1 VATEVMKTPAPAMS
15 QTSMQQAALL
25 TSLRQAT
32 IGEYDVIAEL
42 GRGGMAT
49 VFLAHDI
56 ALDRKVAIKVMSPA
70 LLSGDGMTER
80 FKREARTAASLSH
93 ANIIAIYAVKES
105 DQLIYFVMKFIEGRP
120 LDSIIR
126 EVGQLPI
133 PMVQAMSQQVGSALG
148 YAHKRGIVHRD
159 VKPANIMVDS
169 EGWAVVTDF
178 GIAKVS
184 EAHGLTMTGAT
195 VGTPAYMSPE
205 QCAAK
210 ELTGASD
217 QYSLGVVIYEML
229 AGRQP
234 FVADSVMALMYA
246 HFNTPPPPIAEAR
259 PDVPPE
265 LAAAVMRML
274 EKDPGNRWPNVE
286 AAIAAIGGAP
296 LAPDDPVRTRLMTL
310 AATGAA
316 SQLLKRVSTPV
327 SPMPN
332 VRSKV
337 GKTSGVTS
345 LAILPAQVTVALGG
359 AVQLSAKAKG
369 TAGTTVSQGVTWAST
384 NTDIVTVSESG
395 LATSTG
401 VGTATVTATLET
413 TSATATITVRA
424 GRTRRPWLAIVGG
437 AAAVVVAGVVW
448 LLLGSRPQP
457 APAPPA
463 SVATPATAVAPTPA
477 PADTTAPAAATS
489 APATASPAPPTPVA
503 STVASVDLLPANV
516 DLSIGGSSTLHAA
529 PRDGSGRKLSRA
541 VTWRSSNPRVASVSR
556 AGVVTGQRPGSATI
570 TATADG
576 VRSPETDVTITA
588 VAATASAPAVLEML
602 IEPAW
607 AYVAI
612 DGEPRG
618 QRSRGVDTLR
628 AGIAHRVHFERDGFT
643 SVDTVLTLGPGE
655 HLLRVVM
662 KPKGS

>member
-1 VATEVMKTPAPAMS
+1 
-15 QTSMQQAALL
+15 MQQATLL

-32 IGEYDVIAEL
+32 LGEYDVIAEP

-70 LLSGDGMTER
+70 LLTGDGMTER

-93 ANIIAIYAVKES
+93 ANIIPIYAVKES
-105 DQLIYFVMKFIEGRP
+105 EHLIYFVMKFIEGRP

-133 PMVQAMSQQVGSALG
+133 PMLQAITQQVGSALG

-246 HFNTPPPPIAEAR
+246 HFNTAPPPIVEVR

-265 LAAAVMRML
+265 IAAAVMKML
-274 EKDPGNRWPNVE
+274 EKDPANRWPDIE
-286 AAIAAIGGAP
+286 AAVAAIGGAP

-316 SQLLKRVSTPV
+316 SQLLQRVSTPV

-337 GKTSGVTS
+337 GKTSGVS
-345 LAILPAQVTVALGG
+345 GLAIIPRQVTVALGG

-369 TAGTTVSQGVTWAST
+369 VAGTTVAQGVTWAST
-384 NTDIVTVSESG
+384 NTDVVTISEKG
-395 LATSTG
+395 LATSAG
-401 VGTATVTATLET
+401 VGTATITATLET
-413 TSATATITVRA
+413 TSATATITVRPA
-424 GRTRRPWLAIVGG
+424 KARRGWLVPVGG
-437 AAAVVVAGVVW
+437 VAVLGAAGLAWWLMGSHPQAAA
-448 LLLGSRPQP
+448 PTTT
-457 APAPPA
+457 
-463 SVATPATAVAPTPA
+463 SVATSSVAPP
-477 PADTTAPAAATS
+477 PADTTATTGATT
-489 APATASPAPPTPVA
+489 PASPTPTPPAPTPASHPSALSVA
-503 STVASVDLLPANV
+503 TVELSPANV
-516 DLSIGGSSTLHAA
+516 DLSVGRTTALRAV
-529 PRDGSGRKLSRA
+529 PRDASGRWLSRPVA
-541 VTWRSSNPRVASVSR
+541 WTSRNPRVASVSR
-556 AGVVTGQRPGSATI
+556 TGLVTGQGPGTTTI
-570 TATADG
+570 TASVDG
-576 VRSPETDVTITA
+576 VRSPQADVTVTA
-588 VAATASAPAVLEML
+588 AASSGEQAILQML

-612 DGEPRG
+612 DGDPRG

-628 AGIAHRVHFERDGFT
+628 AGVPHRVHFERDGFVP
-643 SVDTVLTLGPGE
+643 VDTMLTLSPGD
-655 HLLRVVM
+655 HLLRIVM

>member
-32 IGEYDVIAEL
+32 IGDYDVIAEL

-70 LLSGDGMTER
+70 LLTGDGMTER

-93 ANIIAIYAVKES
+93 ANIIPIYAVKES

-133 PMVQAMSQQVGSALG
+133 PMVQAMSQQIGSALG

-205 QCAAK
+205 QCAAR

-259 PDVPPE
+259 ADVPPD

-274 EKDPGNRWPNVE
+274 EKEPGNRWPNAE

-296 LAPDDPVRTRLMTL
+296 LAADDPVRTRLMTL

-337 GKTSGVTS
+337 GKSSGVSS
-345 LAILPAQVTVALGG
+345 LAIIPAQVTVALGG

-401 VGTATVTATLET
+401 IGTATVTATLET

-424 GRTRRPWLAIVGG
+424 TKTRRPWLAIGGGG
-437 AAAVVVAGVVW
+437 AAVVLAGLAW
-448 LLLGSRPQP
+448 WLLGSHPQP
-457 APAPPA
+457 AAAPPATVATPA
-463 SVATPATAVAPTPA
+463 SVAAPTPA
-477 PADTTAPAAATS
+477 PADTTAPAAGAN
-489 APATASPAPPTPVA
+489 PPAPVTPTPA
-503 STVASVDLLPANV
+503 AATVASVDLSPANV

-529 PRDGSGRKLSRA
+529 PRDGSGRKLSRS
-541 VTWRSSNPRVASVSR
+541 VTWKSSNSRVASVSR
-556 AGVVTGQRPGSATI
+556 VGVVTGQRPGSATI

-576 VRSPETDVTITA
+576 VRSPETDVTVTA
-588 VAATASAPAVLEML
+588 VAATSGAPAVLEML

-628 AGIAHRVHFERDGFT
+628 AGIAHRVHFERDGFN